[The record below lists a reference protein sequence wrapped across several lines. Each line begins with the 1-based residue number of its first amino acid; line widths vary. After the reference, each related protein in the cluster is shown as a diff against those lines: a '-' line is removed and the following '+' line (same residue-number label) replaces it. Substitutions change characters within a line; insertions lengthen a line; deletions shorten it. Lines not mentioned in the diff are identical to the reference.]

1 MTKVLLF
8 FVSLSLSTAFC
19 YAQSTELT
27 NIKASLP
34 QLRDSFRYTDA
45 LNRMAMLLY
54 EKNIDSTFFY
64 TKEARELAERL
75 HYEKGQTDAL
85 NNLGVFF
92 DIKGDSHMALR
103 YYAQA
108 NNGYKKLGDSANYV
122 QTLMNMGMAYK
133 EIGKDK
139 RAVLQF
145 ESAMNIGG
153 KLSRDSI
160 LALVIYDYMLDFP
173 ARFKRDSMTYYIGK
187 ATQIAT
193 LFRDQRT
200 LLAIGQLV
208 ADDMIAQGRRNAGL
222 ALLDQTIAGTISKK
236 LYYVSMDMVID
247 IADQLATTD
256 SARAVGY
263 YRRGLA
269 LSGKNGYL
277 FYSQLIARK
286 LFDFY
291 TARHDSITAAGYSHQ
306 LVLLYD
312 AQVKQDNASAVDYL
326 DYALKDQQVTSL
338 ELRSRYQTA
347 LSLFEVIICLLAG
360 AVIIFVRRNLKRTKR
375 LNAEITIRNMQMEK
389 TLGAL
394 EQAQTDNTRI
404 MKIAAHDL
412 RNPVSSI
419 YSIASM
425 MLEDPD
431 RPENDRSLL
440 ELVKTSADHS
450 LELVSDLLQVQFRD
464 ETLIKEPVDLQ
475 ETLRYCV
482 SLLAAKAESKGQ
494 HINLE
499 TCELK
504 VPASREKLWRAI
516 SNLIANAI
524 KFSPAGEVIAVKMTP
539 ETNHVLITVQ
549 DHGIGIPPEMQDKIF
564 DVFTAAKRPG
574 TAGEQAFGLG
584 LAITKQII
592 DAHGGKIWFESNP
605 GEGTTFFVELPL

>member
-1 MTKVLLF
+1 
-8 FVSLSLSTAFC
+8 
-19 YAQSTELT
+19 
-27 NIKASLP
+27 
-34 QLRDSFRYTDA
+34 
-45 LNRMAMLLY
+45 
-54 EKNIDSTFFY
+54 
-64 TKEARELAERL
+64 
-75 HYEKGQTDAL
+75 
-85 NNLGVFF
+85 
-92 DIKGDSHMALR
+92 
-103 YYAQA
+103 
-108 NNGYKKLGDSANYV
+108 
-122 QTLMNMGMAYK
+122 
-133 EIGKDK
+133 
-139 RAVLQF
+139 
-145 ESAMNIGG
+145 
-153 KLSRDSI
+153 
-160 LALVIYDYMLDFP
+160 
-173 ARFKRDSMTYYIGK
+173 
-187 ATQIAT
+187 
-193 LFRDQRT
+193 
-200 LLAIGQLV
+200 
-208 ADDMIAQGRRNAGL
+208 
-222 ALLDQTIAGTISKK
+222 
-236 LYYVSMDMVID
+236 
-247 IADQLATTD
+247 
-256 SARAVGY
+256 
-263 YRRGLA
+263 
-269 LSGKNGYL
+269 
-277 FYSQLIARK
+277 
-286 LFDFY
+286 
-291 TARHDSITAAGYSHQ
+291 
-306 LVLLYD
+306 
-312 AQVKQDNASAVDYL
+312 
-326 DYALKDQQVTSL
+326 
-338 ELRSRYQTA
+338 
-347 LSLFEVIICLLAG
+347 
-360 AVIIFVRRNLKRTKR
+360 
-375 LNAEITIRNMQMEK
+375 MQMEK

-539 ETNHVLITVQ
+539 ETNRVLITVQ